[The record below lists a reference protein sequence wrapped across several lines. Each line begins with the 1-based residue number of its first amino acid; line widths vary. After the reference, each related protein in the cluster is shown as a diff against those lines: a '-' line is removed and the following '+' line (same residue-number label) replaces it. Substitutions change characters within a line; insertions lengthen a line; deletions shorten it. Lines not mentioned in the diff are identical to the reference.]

1 MPWEKK
7 FDVPQTLNKAMHV
20 FWSRGY
26 EATSVQDL
34 IDEMGINRGSMYST
48 FGDKRSLFI
57 AALRMYDT
65 EFRKAQLAAIEQR
78 HPGRAGIQALFDGW
92 IDTLAN
98 DPGHGGCFLTNTALE
113 LAAHDPEIGAMV
125 AESQEDIENFFSR
138 QIRCGQA
145 HGEIPGDRNPAELAR
160 TLLAMLLGLLVL
172 GRSRLDAALWRS
184 IVGGAMAALS

>member
-34 IDEMGINRGSMYST
+34 IDQMGINRGSMYST

-65 EFRKAQLAAIEQR
+65 EFRKVQLATIER
-78 HPGRAGIQALFDGW
+78 KHPGRAGIQALFDGW
-92 IDTLAN
+92 IETLAN

-125 AESQEDIENFFSR
+125 AESQEDIENFFFR
-138 QIRCGQA
+138 QIRRGQES
-145 HGEIPGDRNPAELAR
+145 GDIPNDRNPAELAR

-172 GRSRLDAALWRS
+172 GRSRLDAALWHS
-184 IVGGAMAALS
+184 IVDGAMTTLS